1 MGDTPDLGD
10 EDGQELGSGEELV
23 EVQVGGL
30 EDELVLGE
38 LDGLATVLVDGLG
51 GNPRQEGGREQGD
64 VLADRLA
71 EGGVEEEGL
80 GEGVGAGEKLALL
93 VRVPG
98 WEEVQGEDVE
108 LCDECGS
115 R

>member
-1 MGDTPDLGD
+1 MGDTPGLGD

-51 GNPRQEGGREQGD
+51 GNPR
-64 VLADRLA
+64 
-71 EGGVEEEGL
+71 
-80 GEGVGAGEKLALL
+80 
-93 VRVPG
+93 
-98 WEEVQGEDVE
+98 
-108 LCDECGS
+108 
-115 R
+115 